1 MPNMRDGFRYA
12 LLLAAG
18 LLAVLFIV
26 AFTAWGLTTYGSIR
40 HVVGDL
46 AAQPGNAA
54 DMQNQYQDMAT
65 SFAGSGSTFTFH
77 FQSAPITIAK
87 TQVASLGETEVISL
101 VLDTYTSGLYDNN
114 LAAGGLGI
122 AAVFIGSTGNV
133 LYAITALVFLLAFIL
148 FTAGAIRGFPEYPA
162 PYKMKSAGKTIAAFC
177 AVVFCFFAFL
187 PGLLMSLLWGTLANN
202 SGARDIIGIIE
213 PLAVGSLLRNTLLI
227 IVITG
232 ILYAVGY
239 WLGTKGDV
247 KTVFKASCA
256 SAQKEHVPEEHK
268 RRSL

>member
-1 MPNMRDGFRYA
+1 MRDGFRYA

-46 AAQPGNAA
+46 AAQPDKAVDLQDQYR
-54 DMQNQYQDMAT
+54 DMVT
-65 SFAGSGSTFTFH
+65 SFAGSGETFTFH
-77 FQSAPITIAK
+77 FQSAPINIGRA
-87 TQVASLGETEVISL
+87 QVAGLGETEVISL

-114 LAAGGLGI
+114 LAAGGLGV
-122 AAVFIGSTGNV
+122 ASVFVGSAGNV
-133 LYAITALVFLLAFIL
+133 LYLLTALVFLVAFAL
-148 FTAGAIRGFPEYPA
+148 FTAGAIREFPEYQT

-187 PGLLMSLLWGTLANN
+187 PGFLKSLFWGTVANN

-227 IVITG
+227 IVIAG

-247 KTVFKASCA
+247 EAVFKTSRA